1 LAGLD
6 CAAQPKRRQGRERAG
21 TPRHGVEI
29 RHEFNGIDKWRDGL
43 RRCCVFPQ
51 HLAENQ
57 APEADTAP
65 PRRFQLG
72 IGFC

>member
-1 LAGLD
+1 MV
-6 CAAQPKRRQGRERAG
+6 
-21 TPRHGVEI
+21 VEI
-29 RHEFNGIDKWRDGL
+29 CHEFNGMDKRRDGL

-57 APEADTAP
+57 APEADMKLL
-65 PRRFQLG
+65 RRFQLG

>member
-1 LAGLD
+1 M
-6 CAAQPKRRQGRERAG
+6 
-21 TPRHGVEI
+21 GVEI
-29 RHEFNGIDKWRDGL
+29 RHEFNGMDKRRVRL

-57 APEADTAP
+57 APEGTSSCLL
-65 PRRFQLG
+65 RFQLG